1 MKITLRFHILVL
13 FGVPCLYSGII
24 NPPID
29 TQINA
34 TIVQFRWDAIVDVS
48 SYRLQI
54 STDNNFTQNVSTFE
68 TDRTYYI
75 VSGLEWDESYY
86 WKVNDENG
94 TNILSDIG
102 NFTTGKSYSSFLNE
116 PIPGP
121 VGSTVHN
128 ASKISDGYTIVGS
141 YLYNFSAAFDNW
153 GNEVWNSGSADSFVY
168 FNRSDDGELLGGVYS
183 EDYEYLLSGG
193 SVDIYTNL
201 IFHENDNAIF
211 EEDGFLQHEILK
223 LPNGNY
229 LSLAPD
235 IRLGPIPTSGS
246 EVSFPWEEDFE
257 DIGFNVDGETF
268 EFEWLGEKLVE
279 WDPQTNDTLWTF
291 SSFEMFSFL
300 DYDILGGIWNNTAND
315 MANPFDWT
323 HFNAIAFS
331 ENENAIYLSSRHLS
345 KITKI
350 DYDTKEILWNV
361 GYDQQ
366 SMYPLIQS
374 VYGFNPDTS
383 FIQLPLLDEN
393 GNYNSFSF
401 QHGLQILENGN
412 IVTLDNG
419 NLSSYIFDDY
429 TSPRTR
435 AVEIAIDE
443 VYMTAEII
451 WEYILPVEL
460 YSAQSGNVQKLE
472 NGNYLITVTADGGT
486 SWEVTED
493 KELVWECK
501 FNLRDG
507 DGPLYRAHKYEDFF
521 NTFTCEGELEADICG
536 ICGGDNSSCDITLSN
551 SDIQLPH
558 SVNIHSVYP
567 NPFNPI
573 LNAKIEIDNPQHVAI
588 NIYNLQGH
596 LIENVFDDY
605 LENGI
610 HNFTWNA
617 STNSS
622 GIYLL
627 KVATNSTDLT
637 QKVIL
642 LK

>member
-1 MKITLRFHILVL
+1 MKITLQFFISVL
-13 FGVPCLYSGII
+13 CGMACLYSDII

-34 TIVQFRWDAIVDVS
+34 TIINFWWDAVEDVS
-48 SYRLQI
+48 LYSLQI
-54 STDNNFTQNVSTFE
+54 STDDNFIHNVSSYQ
-68 TDRTYYI
+68 TDRTYYT
-75 VSGLEWDESYY
+75 VSDLTWNESYF
-86 WKVNDENG
+86 WKISDEYG
-94 TNILSDIG
+94 MNILNEIG
-102 NFTTGKSYSSFLNE
+102 RFTTGKSFSSFLDN
-116 PIPGP
+116 PVPGP
-121 VGSTVHN
+121 VETTIHN
-128 ASKISDGYTIVGS
+128 NVNISDGYTIVGS
-141 YLYNFSAAFDNW
+141 YLYNFSAAFDDS

-193 SVDIYTNL
+193 SVDIYSNI
-201 IFHENDNAIF
+201 IFHENDDAIF

-229 LSLAPD
+229 LTLAPD

-246 EVSFPWEEDFE
+246 DVSFPWEEDFE
-257 DIGFNVDGETF
+257 DIGFNVDGESF
-268 EFEWLGEKLVE
+268 EFDWLGEKLVE
-279 WDPQTNDTLWTF
+279 WDPVTNDTLWTF
-291 SSFEMFSFL
+291 SSFEMYNYL
-300 DYDILGGIWNNTAND
+300 DFDILGGIWNNTAND

-331 ENENAIYLSSRHLS
+331 ESQNAIYLSSRHLS

-350 DYDTKEILWNV
+350 DYETKEILWNL

-374 VYGFNPDTS
+374 VYGFNADTS
-383 FIQLPLLDEN
+383 FIDIPLLDEE

-401 QHGLQILENGN
+401 QHGLQLLENGN

-419 NLSSYIFDDY
+419 NLSSYIFEDY

-435 AVEIAIDE
+435 AIEI
-443 VYMTAEII
+443 EINETDKSAKI
-451 WEYILPVEL
+451 VWEYILPEEL
-460 YSAQSGNVQKLE
+460 YSAQSGNVQKLK
-472 NGNYLITVTADGGT
+472 NGNYFITVTADGGT

-501 FNLRDG
+501 YNLRDG

-521 NTFTCEGELEADICG
+521 TMLACEDGQEADICG

-551 SDIQLPH
+551 SQMQKPH
-558 SVNIHSVYP
+558 SVNIHSVFP

-573 LNAKIEIDNPQHVAI
+573 LNAKIEVDYPQ
-588 NIYNLQGH
+588 NIVVNVYDLHGQ
-596 LIENVFDDY
+596 LIENIFDDI
-605 LENGI
+605 LQLGV
-610 HNFTWNA
+610 HDFSWNA
-617 STNSS
+617 SLNSS
-622 GIYLL
+622 GIYILSI
-627 KVATNSTDLT
+627 STHSSVLT